1 LYFHHQKLKQNK
13 LQKDIPSDI
22 IKLIAKAETR
32 EKAFRMIL
40 SSYKERVYW
49 LVRRIVI
56 VHDDADDVV
65 QNTFIKV
72 WENLANYRGDANIYT
87 WLYRI
92 AVNEA
97 LAFLK
102 KKKRQNLNLTDYGE
116 VLTANLQSDV
126 FFDGNDFQKKLQ
138 MALLRLPEQQRL
150 VFNLKYFDEMKYKD
164 MAKVLDRSEGALK
177 ANYHHAVKKI
187 EDFVKNA

>member
-1 LYFHHQKLKQNK
+1 MQQE
-13 LQKDIPSDI
+13 QSSDI
-22 IKLIAKAETR
+22 IKLIDREETR

-65 QNTFIKV
+65 QNTFIKI
-72 WENLANYRGDANIYT
+72 WENLSKYRGDSNIYT
-87 WLYRI
+87 WVYRI
-92 AVNEA
+92 AVNES

-102 KKKRQNLNLTDYGE
+102 KKKKQDLSLSDYGE
-116 VLTANLQSDV
+116 VLSSNLESDV
-126 FFDGNDFQKKLQ
+126 FFDGNDFQEKLQ
-138 MALLRLPEQQRL
+138 QALLILPEQQRL

-164 MAKVLDRSEGALK
+164 MAKVLDKSEGALK

-187 EDFVKNA
+187 ENFVKNI

>member
-1 LYFHHQKLKQNK
+1 MQKEES
-13 LQKDIPSDI
+13 SDI
-22 IKLIAKAETR
+22 IKLIGKEETR

-56 VHDDADDVV
+56 SHDDADDVV
-65 QNTFIKV
+65 QNAFIKV
-72 WENLANYRGDANIYT
+72 WENLAKYRGDANIYT
-87 WLYRI
+87 WVYRI

-116 VLTANLQSDV
+116 VLVSNLESDV
-126 FFDGNDFQKKLQ
+126 YFDGNDFQRKLQ
-138 MALLRLPEQQRL
+138 LALAKLPEQQRL

-187 EDFVKNA
+187 EVFVKSI